1 MTEVSSKIVF
11 KNKPIFSIPIDLIM
25 KDIKNNPDI
34 INKKLLEES
43 KKIIFIDK
51 SHSNKSQDNSQ
62 GTSNIDANENL
73 L

>member
-1 MTEVSSKIVF
+1 MTEDNSKIVY
-11 KNKPIFSIPIDLIM
+11 KNKPIFNIPIDLIM
-25 KDIKNNPDI
+25 KDIKNNPEI

-43 KKIIFIDK
+43 KRIIFIDK